1 MLASTAMML
10 LTSRWLGAEIRGE
23 INILL
28 IWVGFWAIFSDFV
41 SGSVL
46 INLSARFSPLAL
58 WKKSGYWVACISV
71 CAGIIHW
78 FWIPL
83 TEGFNWV
90 VPVVVFLSGMNN
102 ATGGLLIG
110 LGKIVHRNYAFAL
123 ISMVMLMI
131 FTVVSLW
138 TGGGSLDIYLYSWS
152 AAWFLSTLVM
162 VVYFVGLITGPKNS
176 DSSLSPGWKGVFT
189 SGFLSQSGHLI
200 QYAFTRLPFLIVP
213 YLYDK
218 SILGV
223 FFIVVVMGEAIM
235 FIAASMGQELH
246 AKVVHLGPSPD
257 MLKRWALYTRVSI
270 LITGMFLVVLW
281 VIPSDFWVVLLKED
295 FSELKKYIGYYS
307 PAILCQAPIAVFAHF
322 LHANNRFRELI
333 LANLLGLMVAL
344 MVIFLSYRLGFGG
357 FVFGLVAGVFS
368 QMVYLV
374 VIGMRL
380 YGASVSAFIPNR
392 HTLSEVWLRLSG
404 LIWKK
409 RD

>member
-10 LTSRWLGAEIRGE
+10 LTSRWLGAEMRGD

-28 IWVGFWAIFSDFV
+28 IWVGFWAICSDFV

-46 INLSARFSPLAL
+46 INLSARFSPIAL
-58 WKKSGYWVACISV
+58 WKKSSYWVMCVAV
-71 CAGIIHW
+71 CSGIIHW
-78 FWIPL
+78 VWIPL
-83 TEGFNWV
+83 AEGFNWV

-110 LGKIVHRNYAFAL
+110 LGKIVYRNYAFAL
-123 ISMVMLMI
+123 ISIVMVML
-131 FTVVSLW
+131 FTVSSLW
-138 TGGGSLDIYLYSWS
+138 TGGGSFVIYLYSWS

-162 VVYFVGLITGPKNS
+162 VVYFVRQITDAKNS
-176 DSSLSPGWKGVFT
+176 GPVLSPGWKGVFT
-189 SGFLSQSGHLI
+189 SGFLSQTGHLI
-200 QYAFTRLPFLIVP
+200 QYAFTRFPFLMVP

-235 FIAASMGQELH
+235 FMAASMGQELH

-257 MLKRWALYTRVSI
+257 MMMRWALFTRVSI
-270 LITGMFLVVLW
+270 LITALFLGVLW
-281 VIPSDFWVVLLKED
+281 VIPSDFWVLILKED
-295 FSELKKYIGYYS
+295 FSDLKKYIGYYS

-344 MVIFLSYRLGFGG
+344 LVILLSYRLGFGG
-357 FVFGLVAGVFS
+357 FVFGLVAGVFT

-380 YGASVSAFIPNR
+380 YGASISAFIPNIQ
-392 HTLSEVWLRLSG
+392 TISEVWLRLLG
-404 LIWKK
+404 LIWRK
-409 RD
+409 RG